1 MDEKTDQKDTETQ
14 SSFQPAP
21 PDPDNSF
28 SGNQDSALRMV
39 ANSLHRLNEAIVK
52 AADSGLTVEL
62 MRASRYHAGS
72 GSWGDQM
79 VPIIE
84 RNSK

>member
-1 MDEKTDQKDTETQ
+1 MDAKTNPAELEPQ
-14 SSFQPAP
+14 SGFQPAP
-21 PDPDNSF
+21 PDPESTF
-28 SGNQDSALRMV
+28 SGSQDSALRMV

-52 AADSGLTVEL
+52 AADTGITVEL
-62 MRASRYHAGS
+62 MRASRYHGGS

-84 RNSK
+84 RNTK

>member
-1 MDEKTDQKDTETQ
+1 MDAKTENTENE
-14 SSFQPAP
+14 SSFKPAP
-21 PDPDNSF
+21 TDPDSSF
-28 SGNQDSALRMV
+28 SGGQDSSLRMV

-62 MRASRYHAGS
+62 MRACRYHAGS
-72 GSWGDQM
+72 GSWGEQM

>member
-1 MDEKTDQKDTETQ
+1 MTAKTENTETGNQ
-14 SSFQPAP
+14 SGFQPAP
-21 PDPDNSF
+21 PDPDSSF
-28 SGNQDSALRMV
+28 SGGQDSALRMV